1 MNKPGFHTL
10 NRRVARVPTLV
21 EELAALVRDDILS
34 GRLGPGDQLPT
45 EKELIET
52 MNVSR
57 TVVREAVAQLR
68 AEGLVT
74 TRQGLGAFV
83 ATDALVRP
91 LRFEPDSGSVE
102 SLLKLTELRLAIEL
116 EGAALAAL
124 RATPG
129 QLARIGTAT
138 AEFVA
143 AAERDGSAA
152 EEDFQFHL
160 AIAEATQNVHFPRMI
175 TFLGQYIIPR
185 KAGVIE
191 APHDAQYIHKMC
203 GEHQAIADAVQARDP
218 EAARAA
224 VRVHLGGSRDRLE
237 RIAGT
242 GG

>member
-1 MNKPGFHTL
+1 
-10 NRRVARVPTLV
+10 
-21 EELAALVRDDILS
+21 
-34 GRLGPGDQLPT
+34 GDQLPT

-138 AEFVA
+138 A
-143 AAERDGSAA
+143 
-152 EEDFQFHL
+152 
-160 AIAEATQNVHFPRMI
+160 
-175 TFLGQYIIPR
+175 
-185 KAGVIE
+185 
-191 APHDAQYIHKMC
+191 
-203 GEHQAIADAVQARDP
+203 
-218 EAARAA
+218 
-224 VRVHLGGSRDRLE
+224 
-237 RIAGT
+237 
-242 GG
+242 